1 MTNMEALRNSPRNA
15 ITVTSRAQVCVYRK
29 TTVSR
34 APMDLQIFGDDK
46 TLNRSVLIYTYVLLF
61 FFFFL
66 QVPVLSQCVNM
77 LCVV

>member
-1 MTNMEALRNSPRNA
+1 MEALRNSPRNA
-15 ITVTSRAQVCVYRK
+15 ITVTSRAQVCVYGK

-34 APMDLQIFGDDK
+34 APMDLQIFGGDK
-46 TLNRSVLIYTYVLLF
+46 ILNRSALIYTYLLLF
-61 FFFFL
+61 GFFL